1 MNSFVPDAFDHKG
14 DPADRTKTGGWTS
27 AAQIL
32 GKFQCLKASL
42 AALQRAFYLNM
53 WRAKMKKC
61 VPTVL

>member
-42 AALQRAFYLNM
+42 VALQRALYLNM
-53 WRAKMKKC
+53 
-61 VPTVL
+61 